1 MVKLHLAFVD
11 SSSLNVLIRI
21 LYVLIRTS
29 RLDLVFLL
37 PLYSA
42 EFVEPDVYATTF
54 RPLLLESQV
63 ASMEM
68 YVELGRTLDGL
79 PV

>member
-37 PLYSA
+37 PFYWA
-42 EFVEPDVYATTF
+42 EFVEPDVNATAF
-54 RPLLLESQV
+54 PPLIIVSQV

-68 YVELGRTLDGL
+68 YVELGQTLDGL